1 MEITQLLVAAGSTLG
16 IALVGVMAIIP
27 SVMEARA
34 AGGSASSTP
43 PVPTPL
49 RPRHHL
55 FHRPHHG
62 RLADLAA

>member
-1 MEITQLLVAAGSTLG
+1 MEITQLLIAAGSTLG

-27 SVMEARA
+27 SVMEARSA
-34 AGGSASSTP
+34 SGSASSTP

-49 RPRHHL
+49 RPRHHF
-55 FHRPHHG
+55 FHRPHQG

>member
-1 MEITQLLVAAGSTLG
+1 MEITQLLIAVGSALG

-27 SVMEARA
+27 SVMEARSA
-34 AGGSASSTP
+34 SGSASSTP

-49 RPRHHL
+49 RPRHHF

-62 RLADLAA
+62 PLVDLAA

>member
-1 MEITQLLVAAGSTLG
+1 MDITQLLITAGSTLG

-27 SVMEARA
+27 SVMEARSA
-34 AGGSASSTP
+34 SGSAPSTP

-49 RPRHHL
+49 RPRHRF
-55 FHRPHHG
+55 FHHADHG